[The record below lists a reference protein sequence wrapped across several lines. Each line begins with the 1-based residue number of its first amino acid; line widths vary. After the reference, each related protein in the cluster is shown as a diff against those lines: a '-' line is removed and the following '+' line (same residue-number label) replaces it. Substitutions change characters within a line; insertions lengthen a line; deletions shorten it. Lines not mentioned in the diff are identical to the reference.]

1 MILDFP
7 PRRNVMANKNEYT
20 SNERLYLDKDDN
32 VVKADDPNRLTLL
45 VAAGSTLPMEK
56 AEKYGLTKPA
66 AEGEAPIEG
75 EESAEFEIIPEKTA
89 APKKAAPAKTGAR
102 KK

>member
-56 AEKYGLTKPA
+56 AEKYGLTKEAA
-66 AEGEAPIEG
+66 AEGDTSAPAREPIVEVDG
-75 EESAEFEIIPEKTA
+75 VEEK
-89 APKKAAPAKTGAR
+89 PKAKAPAKTGAR